1 MTSDVSALIP
11 LAFGVGRAMLDPE
24 TGAIQRFDHPGHPEQ
39 AFVSSEFNDKKFGR
53 EMGWGAGF
61 ITVNGRSFRW
71 LTPDSLD
78 IKHDGDN
85 SPEALAVT
93 FVLGHQVEFLR
104 TASSTGERL
113 KEVFQWKNIS
123 AEPLV
128 LDTIGIYTP
137 FRDVYESEGRS
148 FSHSVNTHIF
158 PGGRSA
164 WVLAEAMSF
173 QGPRLGLRVTE
184 GYLNAYSVEGRH
196 GGYSSHHRGFFVLH
210 PTDGRN
216 RDAFGAQSPI
226 SLEPG
231 ESFTLAWE
239 LGWYPDRD
247 GFLAQID
254 SPWPARPLMG
264 RVGEPLPLEVKAGYT
279 PSDITVLSAEKAADG
294 TQFPAAR
301 VVDGALVADA
311 HGIQNLEL
319 DGHRTAALMHRDV
332 RELTEARIAYILDF
346 QRATHRSAPDSGA
359 LLVTDTSNKLS
370 VPYAAWGDYS
380 DGAERIGMAALL
392 QQARRRGWGEAA
404 AIDAALAAWMDF
416 AHANLYNPETWLPKR
431 GSQDQ
436 VIEVR
441 LYNAPWLIHVLAD
454 QYALDGQERHVEAAW
469 KMLEASFDAGAREH
483 LSIDQIEAMEA
494 LLAIFE
500 SNADARA
507 DAVRQMIVSHAEY
520 FRGVGEKLVAHEV
533 AYEQSMVAPLVR
545 ALSAGW
551 AHSPQG
557 ADNDEA
563 WFPHISRALGW
574 LRGFGGPQPHARL
587 YQVGIRHWD
596 GYWFGR
602 ERMWGD
608 TFPHYWSVLSANA
621 FLALPPALRSD
632 ALDADALSVYRSN
645 LTSFYDDGSATCAF
659 IFPSAVN
666 GSPAY
671 VADSLANDQD
681 WALVWMLR
689 NTP

>member
-11 LAFGVGRAMLDPE
+11 LAFGAGRALADPH
-24 TGAIQRFDHPGHPEQ
+24 TGALQRFEHPEHPDQ
-39 AFVSSEFNDKKFGR
+39 AFLSSEFNDKKFGR
-53 EMGWGAGF
+53 EMCWGSGF
-61 ITVNGRSFRW
+61 VTIDGRSFRW
-71 LTPDSLD
+71 LTPDALEV
-78 IKHDGDN
+78 KHDGDD
-85 SPEALAVT
+85 SPRALTAT
-93 FVLGHQVEFLR
+93 FTFGHQLELVR
-104 TASSTGERL
+104 TVSAADERMT
-113 KEVFQWKNIS
+113 EVFQWKNIS
-123 AEPLV
+123 KNAVV

-148 FSHSVNTHIF
+148 FTHSVNTHLF

-173 QGPRLGLRVTE
+173 QGPRLGLKVTE

-196 GGYSSHHRGFFVLH
+196 IGYSSHHRGFFVLH

-216 RDAFGAQSPI
+216 PDAFGGQSPI
-226 SLEPG
+226 ELAPG
-231 ESFTLAWE
+231 ETFTLSWE
-239 LGWYPDRD
+239 LAWYPDRES
-247 GFLAQID
+247 FLAEID

-264 RVGEPLPLEVKAGYT
+264 RVTDPLPLEVKAGYT
-279 PSDITVLSAEKAADG
+279 PSDIRVLATEKAADG
-294 TQFPAAR
+294 TQIPAAR
-301 VVDGALVADA
+301 VESGALVAPV

-319 DGHRTAALMHRDV
+319 DGHRTAALMYRDV
-332 RELTEARIAYILDF
+332 RELVEARIAYLLEF
-346 QRATHRSAPDSGA
+346 QRASHRDAPDSGA
-359 LLVTDTSNKLS
+359 FLVTDTSNKLS
-370 VPYAAWGDYS
+370 VPYAAWGDHS

-392 QQARRRGWGEAA
+392 QQARRRGWGDAA

-441 LYNAPWLIHVLAD
+441 LYNAPWLIHVFAD
-454 QYALDGQERHVEAAW
+454 QYLLDGQERHLEAAW
-469 KMLEASFDAGAREH
+469 NMLEASFAAGAREH
-483 LSIDQIEAMEA
+483 LSIDQIEGMEA

-500 SNADARA
+500 AAGDARA
-507 DAVRQMIVSHAEY
+507 DTVREMIVSHAEY

-551 AHSPQG
+551 AHSAQG
-557 ADNDEA
+557 QENDDA
-563 WFPHISRALGW
+563 WLPHIARALGW

-621 FLALPPALRSD
+621 YLALPPALRSD
-632 ALDADALSVYRSN
+632 ALDADARSVYVSN
-645 LTSFYDDGSATCAF
+645 LASFYDDGSATCAF